1 MVSDINPDKITLAVP
16 GGLAGQIFAVCYGA
30 WLGENR
36 GVETHLQFHDIGT
49 EISGFALGSLLDT
62 QAAKDL
68 GISYSRVSGNL
79 NWSSGSSSRAVD
91 LVRQKVGGTKAWGL
105 GKVLVGALRGEGKSN
120 GRRFSTKR
128 KTGSISLETLDAV
141 APGTKLVGYPADYR
155 VIEDAW
161 SLLPELI
168 EQSGLPNFS
177 RETGVEDS
185 VAVHWRLGDYFNNR
199 THGSITWETLERSI
213 RHAVRADVPIKI
225 FTDSPDLAMELV
237 NEFNGRRDIEYVSSD
252 IWSDLYAM
260 TRSQTFIGSHSGVSF
275 LAALALRMDSK
286 TSRTWLPQRWFL
298 DEWLDKK
305 FVRTPITFGES
316 LIYEVEFNEEK
327 KIL

>member
-1 MVSDINPDKITLAVP
+1 MSDLNPEKITLSVP
-16 GGLAGQIFAVCYGA
+16 GGLAGQMFAVCYAA

-49 EISGFALGSLLDT
+49 EISGFALGALLDT
-62 QAAKDL
+62 QVAKEL
-68 GISYSRVSGNL
+68 GISYSKVSGNL

-105 GKVLVGALRGEGKSN
+105 GKVVVGALKGEGKSN
-120 GRRFSTKR
+120 GRRFSPKR

-141 APGTKLVGYPADYR
+141 APGTNLVGYPTDYR

-199 THGSITWETLERSI
+199 THGSITWEALEKSI
-213 RHAVRADVPIKI
+213 RHAVRANVPIKI

-237 NEFNGRRDIEYVSSD
+237 EECAGRRDIEYVSSD

-327 KIL
+327 KSL